1 MSKQEIVR
9 TAMIAAMKNHDKERK
24 DALSMLLAALKNAEI
39 DKMGELTEAEENAI
53 VQKEIKQSRETA
65 DSYPADRTE
74 IKTQCEYRIAVY
86 EEFCPKMMD
95 EAEISAVIRG
105 VLAELQLENPTVKD
119 KGKIMQRLM
128 PKVKGKADGKLVN
141 QMLTNILEK

>member
-1 MSKQEIVR
+1 MNKQEIVR
-9 TAMIAAMKNHDKERK
+9 AAMIVAMKNHDKERK

-53 VQKEIKQSRETA
+53 VQREIKQAKETADCCPADHKEIK
-65 DSYPADRTE
+65 
-74 IKTQCEYRIAVY
+74 IQCEYRISVY
-86 EEFCPKMMD
+86 EEFCPKMMG
-95 EAEISAVIRG
+95 ETEISAVIRE

-119 KGKIMQRLM
+119 KGKIMQKLM

-141 QMLTNILEK
+141 QTLTNILER